1 MSEVSPALVQH
12 GISITV
18 NQLQLAILDHL
29 FYSFCPSSMAT
40 LTSTYLPSSI
50 ELVSRRDDLAA
61 LESVALVALEL
72 FPQVN
77 HDPKPRVTCN
87 VLELRSQ
94 TRYTP

>member
-72 FPQVN
+72 FP